1 MLKEVVI
8 PDLGNSNPVDVIEIL
23 VKPGD
28 KVDAETPLLMLESDK
43 ASMEVPAPFAGTVKE
58 LKVKVGQKVTQGTAV
73 MTLEA
78 ANTKAEAVPE
88 KAAKAEPTK
97 ETKAEPAKDTLA
109 PTKAPMTKSTS
120 VEKDILVP
128 DLGTSNPVD
137 VIELNVKVG
146 DTVSV
151 EQALIML
158 EGEKASMEIPSP
170 YAGVITALLVKVGDK
185 ITSGSKIATV
195 KTQAESSREAVEDA
209 PKATSS
215 AVAHTA
221 APISQTTVA
230 SVSAAPELPSNSEVF
245 AGPAIRRF
253 ARELG
258 VDLTQVK
265 GTGRKGRIQEEDV
278 RLYVKSFMAQAQQ
291 GGASATTGQ
300 GGFSLPQ
307 VPVVDFAKFGEI
319 ETQLLSRIKKISGT
333 NLQRNWI
340 VVPHVTQFDEADIT
354 ELEEF
359 RKSVNN
365 DAQKTG
371 IKVTPLVFIMKAVV
385 AALKANPT
393 FNSSL
398 DPTGEA
404 LIMKKY
410 YHIGVAVDTPN
421 GLVVP
426 VIRDVDKK
434 GIYDLSRELAEISEK
449 ARTKGLSTTDMQGS
463 TFTISSLGGI
473 GGTAFT
479 PIVNL
484 PDVAILGVSKSAIKP
499 VYQNGQ
505 FVPRLMLP
513 LSLSYDHRVIDGAA
527 GARFSRYLTDMLSD
541 VRKLLL

>member
-73 MTLEA
+73 MMLEA
-78 ANTKAEAVPE
+78 A
-88 KAAKAEPTK
+88 AAKADVAPEKTTKVESTK
-97 ETKAEPAKDTLA
+97 ETKSEPANAVA
-109 PTKAPMTKSTS
+109 PAPVKTQATTSTPKELD
-120 VEKDILVP
+120 VLVP
-128 DLGTSNPVD
+128 DLGTTNKVD
-137 VIELNVKVG
+137 VIEINVKVG
-146 DTVSV
+146 DTVTV
-151 EQALIML
+151 EQPLIML

-170 YAGVITALLVKVGDK
+170 YAGVVTALLVKAGDK
-185 ITSGSKIATV
+185 IATGAKIATI
-195 KTQAESSREAVEDA
+195 KTQATSAQSKAPIVET
-209 PKATSS
+209 KAETP
-215 AVAHTA
+215 VAAYA
-221 APISQTTVA
+221 APTA
-230 SVSAAPELPSNSEVF
+230 SVTTTSTPQSKELPSNTEVF

-258 VDLTQVK
+258 VDLAKVK

-278 RLYVKSFMAQAQQ
+278 RAYVKSVMTQQ
-291 GGASATTGQ
+291 GGASGSQ
-300 GGFSLPQ
+300 GGFSLPSA
-307 VPVVDFAKFGEI
+307 PVVDFAKFGEI
-319 ETQLLSRIKKISGT
+319 ETQPLSRIKKISGT

-371 IKVTPLVFIMKAVV
+371 IKVTPLVFIMKAAV
-385 AALKANPT
+385 AALKAHPT

-499 VYQNGQ
+499 VYQDGQ

-527 GARFSRYLTDMLSD
+527 GARFTKYLSDMLSD